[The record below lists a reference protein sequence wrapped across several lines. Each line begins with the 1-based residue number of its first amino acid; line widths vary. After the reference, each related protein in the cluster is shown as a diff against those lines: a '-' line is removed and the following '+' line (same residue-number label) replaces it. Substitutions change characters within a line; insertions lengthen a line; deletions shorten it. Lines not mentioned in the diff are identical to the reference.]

1 MAKSVVVTGT
11 STGLGRAIATAAL
24 ARGWNVMGTIRKDSD
39 RAALEA
45 AGITAAICDV
55 TDSESVA
62 AFAKE
67 AEAWCGGRLD
77 ALVNNAGTTFPG
89 PVEDQPI
96 DDIRAQF
103 EVNVFGQ
110 IAVTQ
115 HLLETIRAAQG
126 RVVMISSGSAGAV
139 PPIVGAYAASK
150 LALEGFAR
158 ALDLELRP
166 TGVKVYV
173 VRPGPFATSIWDTS
187 TTRAGTYDESTS
199 RYSALAEKVR
209 EVALDESRMGDP
221 EDLAAVVVDVMD
233 ARRPRFLTSF
243 PHDVEN
249 MAPRWL
255 PWWVYRFAVSRVL
268 GGTAGR

>member
-1 MAKSVVVTGT
+1 MAKRVVVTGT
-11 STGLGRAIATAAL
+11 STGLGRSIVTEART
-24 ARGWNVMGTIRKDSD
+24 RGWEVLGSVRKDSD
-39 RAALEA
+39 RAELEA
-45 AGITAAICDV
+45 AGITTAICDV
-55 TDSESVA
+55 TEAESVA

-67 AEAWCGGRLD
+67 AAAWCDGRLD

-89 PVEDQPI
+89 PVEEQPL
-96 DDIRAQF
+96 DDVRAQF

-115 HLLETIRAAQG
+115 QLLEAVRAARG
-126 RVVMISSGSAGAV
+126 RVVMISSGSAGAA
-139 PPIVGAYAASK
+139 PPVLGAYAASK
-150 LALEGFAR
+150 RALEGFAR
-158 ALDLELRP
+158 TMDLELRP

-173 VRPGPFATSIWDTS
+173 VRPGPFATAIWDTA
-187 TTRAGTYDESTS
+187 TARADAYDEATS
-199 RYSALAEKVR
+199 RYGALAEKVR
-209 EVALDESRMGDP
+209 AVALDESRMRDP
-221 EDLAAVVVDVMD
+221 DDLGRVVVDVMD

-255 PWWVYRFAVSRVL
+255 PWWMYRFAVSRVL

>member
-11 STGLGRAIATAAL
+11 STGLGRAIATEAR
-24 ARGWNVMGTIRKDSD
+24 ARGWNVMGSVRKDAD
-39 RAALEA
+39 RAELDA
-45 AGITAAICDV
+45 AGITTAICDV
-55 TDSESVA
+55 TDAASVA

-67 AEAWCGGRLD
+67 AAAWCGGRLD

-89 PVEDQPI
+89 PVEEQPI
-96 DDIRAQF
+96 DDIRSQF

-115 HLLETIRAAQG
+115 QLLEAVRAARG
-126 RVVMISSGSAGAV
+126 RVVMISSGSAGAAA
-139 PPIVGAYAASK
+139 PAVGAYAASK

-158 ALDLELRP
+158 AMDLELRP
-166 TGVKVYV
+166 TGVRVYV
-173 VRPGPFATSIWDTS
+173 VRPGAFATSIWDTS
-187 TTRAGTYDESTS
+187 TARVENYDEAAS
-199 RYSALAEKVR
+199 RYSGLAERVR

-221 EDLAAVVVDVMD
+221 SDLGRVVVDVID

-243 PHDVEN
+243 PHDLEN
-249 MAPRWL
+249 MAPRYL
-255 PWWVYRFAVSRVL
+255 PWWMYRFAVSRVL